1 MIADR
6 LHQLLQHVEWASNFD
21 ERTLQ
26 RAADYAVRRRVVALR
41 FTATDHADRCSLEGD
56 IRGSQQR
63 PYHCEIG
70 VQAHEHRLTLNTA
83 CDCPVGVNCKH
94 AAAMLLLTANLPPA
108 AWPGAA
114 LAAPP
119 IPKRARLARTARRG
133 GEPPGA
139 EGPGA
144 GQPASE
150 WSRWL
155 QAAHS
160 APIRREDAVVHGRTM
175 GVLMRRDDHRNQL
188 LVGPVWLRPGK
199 SGRAALADPQ
209 PLRLDRNSG
218 PLPAPPAGWP
228 DGVAGALS
236 ILLHE
241 QYVQIAGKRW
251 AAIRADYHEQALET
265 LLQHYPA
272 YYEKASAPLSRGPQ
286 LPLQM
291 RWLGLAD
298 GSQQLVAHVDA
309 EEPALLLHGAG
320 EWYLLPAQRI
330 YGRVDG
336 DPQLLDRITHAPPVL
351 PEHVDALREQLQE
364 QSRQQ
369 AGLPIPL
376 PEPREP
382 VRSVQ
387 ATPAPVLQ
395 LRVVELP
402 ILHPLGN
409 RRITAVGCAR
419 LFHDYAGQLL
429 APDSDD
435 TDSAVTRVAQGTR
448 VLEIVRDRATERGFE
463 AQLEKLGMLEANLY
477 AWEQGLRR
485 VAFADN
491 DFLLQPDERQP
502 PLSAD
507 DWQDTL
513 TSLAEAGFRLEFDA
527 SFEHD
532 ELVDVDRWH
541 AGLEA
546 SGNAWF
552 DVALGIDVGGERI
565 DLLPI
570 LRRLLADP
578 AFPRRPAAGEKK
590 HASWRVK
597 LDEKRSVALPL
608 ERLRTLIEPLL
619 EWIEGDGGL
628 RLHRSQAPL
637 LAALDEHL
645 HWRGGELLRG
655 HLGALQNLRR
665 SVDAP
670 EGFMATLRPYQRE
683 GLAWLDFLGTA
694 GLGGILADDM
704 GLGKTVQVLA
714 HLLGEKQRGRLEQPA
729 LVVAP
734 TSLVGNWQSEAARF
748 APALRV
754 LVIHGAAR
762 ADRYDE
768 IASHDLVITTYPLLP
783 RDRDRLRQQR
793 FAVLVLDEAQA
804 IKNANSR
811 AARVVREIA
820 ATRRLAMTGT
830 PLENHLG
837 ELWAQFDAVEPGLL
851 GSQRQFTRLYRTPIE
866 KHGDADRRQRLNR
879 RIGPLL
885 LRRRKDDVLTELPA
899 KTEIVRTLELEGDQ
913 RALYE
918 TLRLAQHERVRQ
930 AVKERG
936 LAQSGIIVL
945 DALLKL
951 RQACCDP
958 RLVKLASARK
968 VAASA
973 KLDALLELLDGLL
986 DDGRRVLLF
995 SQFTE
1000 MLALIEAALIERGI
1014 DHLLLTGQTPADQRS
1029 ALVRR
1034 FQGGDVPVFLI
1045 SLKAGGVGLNLTAAD
1060 VVIHYDPWWNP
1071 AVEAQATDRAHRIGQ
1086 DKPVFVYRLICA
1098 GTVEEKIQAMQERKA
1113 ELARAVLEGGGA
1125 TTQLRF
1131 NETDLAELFAPL

>member
-6 LHQLLQHVEWASNFD
+6 LHHLLQHLEWASNFD

-41 FTATDHADRCSLEGD
+41 FATGEHADRCSLAGD
-56 IRGSQQR
+56 IRGSQQQ
-63 PYHCEIG
+63 PYHCQIG
-70 VQAHEHRLTLNTA
+70 VQAHDTRLTLDTS
-83 CDCPVGVNCKH
+83 CDCPVGVDCKH
-94 AAAMLLLTANLPPA
+94 AAAMLLMTANLPPA
-108 AWPGAA
+108 AWPGATA
-114 LAAPP
+114 TTPP
-119 IPKRARLARTARRG
+119 VSARTRRARASATDVMAPAGDRATPDWAQWLQ
-133 GEPPGA
+133 
-139 EGPGA
+139 GA
-144 GQPASE
+144 GTTRPGRA
-150 WSRWL
+150 
-155 QAAHS
+155 
-160 APIRREDAVVHGRTM
+160 DAVAAGRQM
-175 GVLMRRDDHRNQL
+175 GILLRRDDHRGQL
-188 LVGPVWLRPGK
+188 LAGPVWLRAGK
-199 SGRAALADPQ
+199 SGRSMLADPQ
-209 PLRLDRNSG
+209 PLRLDRDSG
-218 PLPAPPAGWP
+218 PLPAPAEGWP

-241 QYVQIAGKRW
+241 QHAQVAGKRW
-251 AAIRADYHEQALET
+251 AAIRADYHEQALEV
-265 LLQHYPA
+265 LLRHYPA
-272 YYEKASAPLSRGPQ
+272 YYGKASAPLSRGPQ
-286 LPLQM
+286 LPLQI
-291 RWLGLAD
+291 RWIGLPD
-298 GSQQLVAHVDA
+298 GSQQLVAGVDA
-309 EEPALLLHGAG
+309 DEPALLLRGAS
-320 EWYLLPAQRI
+320 EWYVLPMQRV

-336 DPQLLDRITHAPPVL
+336 DTPLLDRIAHAPQVL
-351 PEHVDALREQLQE
+351 PEHVAALREQLQ
-364 QSRQQ
+364 SQQ
-369 AGLPIPL
+369 HPAGLPIPL
-376 PEPREP
+376 PELREP
-382 VRSVQ
+382 PRVVQ
-387 ATPAPVLQ
+387 AVPTPVLQ
-395 LRVVELP
+395 LRTIELP
-402 ILHPLGN
+402 ILYPLGH
-409 RRITAVGCAR
+409 RMATAVGCAR

-429 APDSDD
+429 APDPED
-435 TDSAVTRVAQGTR
+435 TGAAFTRVAQGTS
-448 VLEIVRDRATERGFE
+448 VLEIVRDRSAERVAE
-463 AQLEKLGMLEANLY
+463 TQLEHLGMLEANLY

-485 VAFADN
+485 VALADN
-491 DFLLQPDERQP
+491 DFLLQPDERAP
-502 PLSAD
+502 PLPAH
-507 DWQDTL
+507 DWQGVL
-513 TSLAEAGFRLEFDA
+513 ASLAEAGFRFEYDA
-527 SFEHD
+527 SFAHD
-532 ELVDVDRWH
+532 ELVEIDDWH
-541 AGLEA
+541 ASLKA

-578 AFPRRPAAGEKK
+578 AFPRKPAPGEKK
-590 HASWRVK
+590 HAGWRVT
-597 LDEKRSVALPL
+597 LDEKRSVAIPL
-608 ERLRTLIEPLL
+608 DRLRALIEPLL
-619 EWIEGDGGL
+619 EWLEADGEL

-637 LAALDEHL
+637 LAALDDHL

-655 HLGALQNLRR
+655 HLAALKNVQR
-665 SVDAP
+665 STDAP
-670 EGFMATLRPYQRE
+670 HGFQATLRPYQRE
-683 GLAWLDFLGTA
+683 GLAWLDFLGAA

-714 HLLGEKQRGRLEQPA
+714 HILGEKQRGRLQQPA

-734 TSLVGNWQSEAARF
+734 TSLVGNWQSEAERF
-748 APALRV
+748 APSLSV

-783 RDRDRLRQQR
+783 RDRERLLEQR
-793 FAVLVLDEAQA
+793 FALLVLDEAQA
-804 IKNANSR
+804 IKNANSH
-811 AARVVREIA
+811 AARVVREIR

-851 GSQRQFTRLYRTPIE
+851 GSQRQFNRLYRLPIE
-866 KHGDADRRQRLNR
+866 KHADVDRQQRLNR

-885 LRRRKDDVLTELPA
+885 LRRRKDDVLTDLPP

-958 RLVKLASARK
+958 RLVKLESAKK

-1000 MLALIEAALIERGI
+1000 MLALIEAALTGRGI
-1014 DHLLLTGQTPADQRS
+1014 DHQVLTGQTPAEQRS

-1034 FQGGDVPVFLI
+1034 FQGGDVAVFLI

-1098 GTVEEKIQAMQERKA
+1098 GTVEEKIQAMQGRKA

-1131 NETDLAELFAPL
+1131 DETDLAELFAPL